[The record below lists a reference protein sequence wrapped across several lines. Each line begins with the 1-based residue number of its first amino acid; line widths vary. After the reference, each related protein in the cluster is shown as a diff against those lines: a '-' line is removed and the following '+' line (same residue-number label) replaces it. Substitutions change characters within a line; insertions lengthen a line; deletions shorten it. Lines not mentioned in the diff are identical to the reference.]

1 MEGDAIAPW
10 RKLAGTADQVP
21 SWSVLQHGE
30 IFVNQSISSTLSL
43 PASHDNPGEL
53 VLVRSKHLHKPPESL
68 LVLLV
73 GFKEVLTNRYCER
86 SLDAHDVSSSRCPIF
101 KVVASN
107 VSTGS
112 STA

>member
-10 RKLAGTADQVP
+10 RKLAGTA
-21 SWSVLQHGE
+21 E

-43 PASHDNPGEL
+43 PASHDNPGGT
-53 VLVRSKHLHKPPESL
+53 SFCQKQASAQTFPPESL

-86 SLDAHDVSSSRCPIF
+86 SLDAHDVSSSRGPIF

-107 VSTGS
+107 VSSGS